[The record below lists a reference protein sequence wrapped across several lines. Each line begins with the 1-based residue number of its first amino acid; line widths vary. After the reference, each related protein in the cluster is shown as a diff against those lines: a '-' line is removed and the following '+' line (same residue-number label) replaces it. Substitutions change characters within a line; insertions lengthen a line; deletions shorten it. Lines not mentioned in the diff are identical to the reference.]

1 MERKSL
7 RTRLT
12 LGVLSAV
19 AFSLLAMTWV
29 VSRDLRVDMEAA
41 ISARQYST
49 VSLLAA
55 EIDRSVR
62 ERVDLLHE
70 LSRTLTRNGEDGN
83 GVQKRLMEAQGPLLR
98 LFNRKEAPLAFV
110 FWAAVATFG
119 FILVPA
125 APRLATVDFLSLP
138 PIVWVAVLYL
148 SVIAT
153 AVTFFLLQ
161 YASMRLPASKVLAY
175 GYLTPSFIIV
185 IEGLIGHGWASAS
198 VFLGALVTAC
208 GLVVMALLPD

>member
-41 ISARQYST
+41 ISAQQYST

-83 GVQKRLMEAQGPLLR
+83 AGIHLDRTEHGRLLERVGP
-98 LFNRKEAPLAFV
+98 P
-110 FWAAVATFG
+110 G
-119 FILVPA
+119 
-125 APRLATVDFLSLP
+125 PRLGRLSGG
-138 PIVWVAVLYL
+138 
-148 SVIAT
+148 
-153 AVTFFLLQ
+153 Q
-161 YASMRLPASKVLAY
+161 
-175 GYLTPSFIIV
+175 GYDL
-185 IEGLIGHGWASAS
+185 
-198 VFLGALVTAC
+198 
-208 GLVVMALLPD
+208 